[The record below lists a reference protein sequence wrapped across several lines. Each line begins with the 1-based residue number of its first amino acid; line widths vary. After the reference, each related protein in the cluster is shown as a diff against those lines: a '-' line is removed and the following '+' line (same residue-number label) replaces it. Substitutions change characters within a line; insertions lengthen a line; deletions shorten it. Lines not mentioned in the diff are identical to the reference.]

1 LRTTDERGYSAFKYT
16 HSFDDIVDA
25 TARIYYD
32 RSTYGIGYPQ
42 SVYSGSNLVY
52 SAYSQEKDVGEWWGA
67 ELQLTKKLWD
77 RHLITLG
84 AEYRDDFRQESR
96 IYSDTTTY
104 TDTRTNR
111 QSFGVYGQGDVAVL
125 TNLHL
130 LGGVRYDQYGD
141 FEPAINPRVALIYN
155 PFESAT
161 IKAIY
166 GTAFRAPNFT
176 ELSDARF
183 QNIRPEEITSYEL
196 VYEQELGKHFR
207 SSISGFYNQ
216 MDDLIVFDSGS
227 FTNFDANTRG
237 MEIALESFWP
247 CGIRGRASYSLQ
259 QTRNSS
265 VDWDMPDSPNHMVKL
280 NLIVPIL
287 KDKLFAG
294 VEFRYDSERYSL
306 HNTTDSSGQ
315 PITVQGED
323 AASYGIVN
331 LTLFSQNLVKNLEF
345 SATIYNLLDRKYSD
359 PSSRFHTQDLI
370 EQDGR
375 SFRLKATYRF

>member
-1 LRTTDERGYSAFKYT
+1 
-16 HSFDDIVDA
+16 
-25 TARIYYD
+25 
-32 RSTYGIGYPQ
+32 
-42 SVYSGSNLVY
+42 
-52 SAYSQEKDVGEWWGA
+52 
-67 ELQLTKKLWD
+67 
-77 RHLITLG
+77 
-84 AEYRDDFRQESR
+84 
-96 IYSDTTTY
+96 
-104 TDTRTNR
+104 
-111 QSFGVYGQGDVAVL
+111 
-125 TNLHL
+125 
-130 LGGVRYDQYGD
+130 
-141 FEPAINPRVALIYN
+141 
-155 PFESAT
+155 
-161 IKAIY
+161 
-166 GTAFRAPNFT
+166 
-176 ELSDARF
+176 
-183 QNIRPEEITSYEL
+183 
-196 VYEQELGKHFR
+196 
-207 SSISGFYNQ
+207 
-216 MDDLIVFDSGS
+216 
-227 FTNFDANTRG
+227 

-287 KDKLFAG
+287 KDKIFAG